1 MQWNIIPLLGDMKF
15 AYKWLDLEMVIRNE
29 VTQAQMIS
37 SAFSSCMCLLAFNIQ
52 IKVST
57 QYIQKLPKT
66 NGYSFKMSHLLTYYF
81 KKIIDYDKIDSTE
94 FKNQTR
100 FQSLFVK
107 G

>member
-1 MQWNIIPLLGDMKF
+1 
-15 AYKWLDLEMVIRNE
+15 
-29 VTQAQMIS
+29 
-37 SAFSSCMCLLAFNIQ
+37 
-52 IKVST
+52 
-57 QYIQKLPKT
+57 
-66 NGYSFKMSHLLTYYF
+66 MSHLLTYYF